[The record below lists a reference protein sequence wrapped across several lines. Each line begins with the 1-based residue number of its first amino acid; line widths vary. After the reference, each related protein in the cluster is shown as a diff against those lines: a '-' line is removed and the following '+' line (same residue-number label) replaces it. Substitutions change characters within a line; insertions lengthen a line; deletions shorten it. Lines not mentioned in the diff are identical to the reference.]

1 MSDFPLPAQPPVAP
15 GDSTPAPPAD
25 GWAVDAGHGAT
36 WWGTGWRLFTASPW
50 IWIVM
55 LIVYLAIT
63 LGLGLIPFIGQIAS
77 SLLYP
82 VLSAG
87 ALIGAREIDRG
98 GALKIEHLF
107 SCFNAKAVPLIVVAL
122 IYYACWL
129 VLVFGVVMAVGAMYG
144 FSTLSS
150 MLSSDPSE
158 SGIALLGALGV
169 GSVIVLLV
177 AALVAVP
184 LVMAMWFAPALV
196 VFRGAD
202 PIGAMRSSFV
212 ACMRNMPPFLI
223 YGLLGL
229 LFAIVATIPLGL
241 GWLVFGPVYV
251 GTVYA
256 SYKDIFGS
264 PDSK

>member
-15 GDSTPAPPAD
+15 GDSTPGRRRRLGGRRRP
-25 GWAVDAGHGAT
+25 WRR

-144 FSTLSS
+144 FSTLTS

-169 GSVIVLLV
+169 GSLIVLLV

-202 PIGAMRSSFV
+202 PIGRDALELRRVHAQHAAVPDLRV
-212 ACMRNMPPFLI
+212 ARPPLRDRRDDTARAR
-223 YGLLGL
+223 L
-229 LFAIVATIPLGL
+229 ACVRTR
-241 GWLVFGPVYV
+241 VV